1 MGFSGGPLGMTSAVN
16 NTFSQ
21 GGGQRPN
28 WNGENPCVDNPT
40 PQRWLDGSVFSVP
53 APYRFGTAP
62 RTFGGCRSDN
72 NIADRRDASRRI
84 LGSGRSWNVQFRA
97 EFFNITNTPRFAP
110 PNQNFGNPQF
120 GVVNSQGNQ
129 PRIVQFAL
137 KLIR

>member
-1 MGFSGGPLGMTSAVN
+1 MIIGARDTERSSYELFS
-16 NTFSQ
+16 
-21 GGGQRPN
+21 RPN
-28 WNGENPCVDNPT
+28 WNGENPCVENPT

-62 RTFGGCRSDN
+62 RTFGGCRSDITSQIDVTFSKN
-72 NIADRRDASRRI
+72 TRFREK
-84 LGSGRSWNVQFRA
+84 WNVQFRA

-129 PRIVQFAL
+129 PRIIQFAL